1 MSEKEPRLRSNLYRQ
16 RHPRARVLMLVL
28 GTAILITPTLS
39 LAEDLKGFWGR
50 GEATNW
56 KKTPKGNSSAQLEY
70 RDYPLS
76 IDQVKQLEAE
86 EQAVEEKVRQ
96 QLTQKSQEQG
106 LQQLASTSAPSS
118 EAPQQEGSS
127 KPLSREEII
136 ARYGPPEEERPI
148 QAQKD
153 APREMKALIE
163 AMNSG
168 DEELAFKY
176 AVALA
181 RRDDEIQKVV
191 SKVTDLRLI
200 ALEAIG
206 LRPEQEIDPEKEV
219 DPTRLKVR
227 EYMEQ
232 ARKAELQRKL
242 DLEKAIK
249 GAEQGDLEDSWQV
262 KSGSAGKQQ
271 IQPGEIPV
279 DPAGKVRLLVFFDEK
294 DQKIRDL
301 TAPLQTILA
310 AFKSDR
316 DVSLLGFT
324 RGSYATPGLKKVAAA
339 TSFPFPILNGEALAL
354 DLRIHRYPTFVFVAP
369 TTKERYRLDGLR
381 TAEEI
386 EKVIRL
392 MKGGR

>member
-1 MSEKEPRLRSNLYRQ
+1 MSNRVRRSRLSFLK
-16 RHPRARVLMLVL
+16 AGVALGVLS
-28 GTAILITPTLS
+28 A
-39 LAEDLKGFWGR
+39 LAALPASADNLKGFWGQ

-56 KKTPKGNSSAQLEY
+56 KTSPKENSSSQIEY

-86 EQAVEEKVRQ
+86 EQALEEQV
-96 QLTQKSQEQG
+96 QEQ
-106 LQQLASTSAPSS
+106 LQGKTKDVAENIEKSPEKPQNSDS
-118 EAPQQEGSS
+118 E
-127 KPLSREEII
+127 KNLTREQII
-136 ARYGPPEEERPI
+136 AQYGAPDEERPI

-153 APREMKALIE
+153 APPEMKGLIA

-168 DEELAFKY
+168 DKELAFKY

-181 RRDDEIQKVV
+181 RRDTETQKVV
-191 SKVTDLRLI
+191 SKVTDYRLLAAE
-200 ALEAIG
+200 ALG
-206 LRPEQEIDPEKEV
+206 LRASQEPESDKEI
-219 DPTRLKVR
+219 DPTRLEVREFMEKVR
-227 EYMEQ
+227 RE
-232 ARKAELQRKL
+232 ELQRKM
-242 DLEKAIK
+242 DLEKSLK
-249 GAEQGDLEDSWQV
+249 SAEQLGAEDSWQV
-262 KSGSAGKQQ
+262 KPGSTGQDLQ
-271 IQPGEIPV
+271 EDEIPV

-294 DQKIRDL
+294 DPKIKEL
-301 TAPLQTILA
+301 TTPLQQILTK
-310 AFKSDR
+310 FKGDR
-316 DVSLLGFT
+316 NISLLGLT

-381 TAEEI
+381 TPEEI